1 MPASTTAILKNV
13 ERMAHDTELL
23 ALWNES
29 AQTKNDDG
37 TDRTIGQAWV
47 SFVAAADAAR
57 VADRIP
63 GAVGKRYKRIYAAEP
78 VRATAKKA
86 ASRARKPSTK
96 DTSK

>member
-13 ERMAHDTELL
+13 ERMANDAELL

-37 TDRTIGQAWV
+37 TERTIGQAWV
-47 SFVAAADAAR
+47 SFVAAADGAR

-63 GAVGKRYKRIYAAEP
+63 GTVGRGFKARYAAEP
-78 VRATAKKA
+78 VETPVKKT
-86 ASRARKPSTK
+86 ASRTRKPSSK
-96 DTSK
+96 DASK